1 LFDATKGLTYGAVVD
16 QFIEQYAKPGQH
28 TWDQTQRVL
37 KNNCA
42 DWLTKPIAEIT
53 DKDADTLL
61 ATFSADKHDYKAA
74 LTLRWLRTLWK
85 WAWKKKYVPER
96 VMDRVDFRYK
106 ERARDRWYADHEI
119 KAIWNAANKLDPIEG
134 TYVKL
139 LLLLAPR
146 KTALAMMRRAD
157 LSEFDDKGNPTIWT
171 TPSLRKRL
179 VRHGAPRTST
189 STPHVTRSRRG
200 CGNKGRSDFEIGLNL
215 EPCGHRRHRRIWPWL
230 SAQTQTPL
238 HPRTAGLRCVVFQ
251 RRTLTPLSRPTRRS
265 TWSAHSVSI
274 SWKEATSGDYNTLLA
289 AAMRWVAVR

>member
-157 LSEFDDKGNPTIWT
+157 CQSST
-171 TPSLRKRL
+171 TREIPRYGRRL
-179 VRHGAPRTST
+179 VCARDLFDTVHQGLQLPRRASHDRDVVAETRVDRTS
-189 STPHVTRSRRG
+189 RSG
-200 CGNKGRSDFEIGLNL
+200 
-215 EPCGHRRHRRIWPWL
+215 
-230 SAQTQTPL
+230 
-238 HPRTAGLRCVVFQ
+238 
-251 RRTLTPLSRPTRRS
+251 
-265 TWSAHSVSI
+265 
-274 SWKEATSGDYNTLLA
+274 
-289 AAMRWVAVR
+289 

>member
-1 LFDATKGLTYGAVVD
+1 LFYATKGLTYGAVVD

-119 KAIWNAANKLDPIEG
+119 KAIWNAANKLDPIES

-171 TPSLRKRL
+171 TPHELTKTKATAKPRSYLTPLPLLAQRRIKGLPASDGGDGLMFPGLSVHHTKAGRAVLLTDSLRKRL

-189 STPHVTRSRRG
+189 STPRVTRSRRG
-200 CGNKGRSDFEIGLNL
+200 CGTRVDRTSRSG
-215 EPCGHRRHRRIWPWL
+215 
-230 SAQTQTPL
+230 
-238 HPRTAGLRCVVFQ
+238 
-251 RRTLTPLSRPTRRS
+251 
-265 TWSAHSVSI
+265 
-274 SWKEATSGDYNTLLA
+274 
-289 AAMRWVAVR
+289 